1 MIVHSG
7 PHSDPQMARPCKP
20 DTIWF
25 KRELR
30 PAQRATIR
38 AAGAG
43 DLSQGFEELIAIYA
57 HLHAQGFRPGMKPET
72 IRFVPNAPDDGPAS
86 PPTLC

>member
-1 MIVHSG
+1 MGGYIVHMT
-7 PHSDPQMARPCKP
+7 HKMARPCKP

-30 PAQRATIR
+30 PAQRAVIR

-43 DLSQGFEELIAIYA
+43 DLSQGFEELIAIYG
-57 HLHAQGFRPGMKPET
+57 HLYAMGFRPGMTPDK
-72 IRFVPNAPDDGPAS
+72 IRFVPNSGE
-86 PPTLC
+86 